1 MKHGEILKL
10 YSDHKNIN
18 VTRMGRDLEVNRT
31 ALYSLFKSEKFK
43 EKTYLKVME
52 VYPDFEEFTQSLQ
65 RNNFN
70 TIKSTYESKGY
81 NKMLPPTNTPAQ
93 TDSLIMASS
102 SVAYASLEM
111 ICRAVAI
118 LEDRPLDEVRKEANQ
133 LTHDKMSTFEI
144 LLKEM
149 ISLP

>member
-1 MKHGEILKL
+1 
-10 YSDHKNIN
+10 
-18 VTRMGRDLEVNRT
+18 
-31 ALYSLFKSEKFK
+31 
-43 EKTYLKVME
+43 
-52 VYPDFEEFTQSLQ
+52 
-65 RNNFN
+65 
-70 TIKSTYESKGY
+70 
-81 NKMLPPTNTPAQ
+81 
-93 TDSLIMASS
+93 MATS

-118 LEDRPLDEVRKEANQ
+118 LEDRPLDEIRKEANQ